1 MSETQSS
8 SESTYQFQAEISQ
21 LLSLIINTFYSDKEI
36 FLRELISNSSD
47 ALDKERY
54 RELQEGNQNT
64 LEHSIK
70 VIPMPE
76 SKLLVIEDTG
86 IGMTKEHLVQ
96 NLGTIA
102 RSGTKAFMEAVSSGN
117 QDMSLIGQFGVG
129 FYSAF
134 LVANQVDV
142 FSKNDND
149 NEHVWIS
156 TAGGSFT
163 VTEVPENERTLTRGT
178 KIVLHLKEDQLEYL
192 EESRLRDM
200 INRHSQFINYPI
212 YLMVEKERQVPKKG
226 KDEEEQEEEESEE
239 NHSEEPT
246 IEEID
251 PEKEKEDEEE
261 ENQEEETETEK
272 YRQLE
277 HLNKTLPIWTRR
289 KEDVSQEEYIDF
301 YKTFTNDWE
310 EPIAFRHFSIE
321 GNITMRGILF
331 IPSKPPFDF
340 FGGAE
345 KKKRNIKLYVKR
357 VFITDN
363 CEEFVPDYLEFI
375 KGIIDCED
383 LPLNI
388 SREMLQKSKI
398 FSTIRKTFIKQA
410 LTLIEGLVDDKDK
423 YHKFFT
429 NFSKNIKLG
438 MYENQENQ
446 LKLSKFLRYYS
457 NKSIDEMI
465 SLDNYIERMT
475 EEQKTIY
482 YLTGESHQELANS
495 KKLEIFNNKGIEVL
509 FMTEPIDEYVLQQF
523 RNYRDYE
530 MADITREG
538 IELPES
544 ENEKERRETQ
554 ERSYEVFCKG
564 IKEYLGD
571 KVEKVS
577 LSNKLVSIPACVS
590 ASKFGWTANME
601 RIMRSQALRDNTMMN
616 YMTAKKNFEINPRH
630 PIIKDLYGKF
640 SLQKGQFSQENLSM
654 LSLLYNVSLLNSGY
668 PVENLQEFSDK
679 LFEIIGMGMESEV
692 EEDNTNDN
700 DQTEELPS
708 LSTS

>member
-1 MSETQSS
+1 MSESQ
-8 SESTYQFQAEISQ
+8 STYQFQAEISQ

-47 ALDKERY
+47 ALDKQRY
-54 RELQEGNQNT
+54 QELQHGEQNT

-70 VIPMPE
+70 VVPLPE

-86 IGMTKEHLVQ
+86 VGMTKDHLIQ

-117 QDMSLIGQFGVG
+117 QDISLIGQFGVG

-134 LVANQVDV
+134 LVADQVDV
-142 FSKNDND
+142 YSKNN
-149 NEHVWIS
+149 NNTEHVWTS

-163 VTEVPENERTLTRGT
+163 VTEVPESERTLTRGT

-192 EESRLRDM
+192 EESRLRD
-200 INRHSQFINYPI
+200 IISRHSQFINYPI
-212 YLMVEKERQVPKKG
+212 YLMVEKERQVSKTRG
-226 KDEEEQEEEESEE
+226 ENEDDEETDEPTVEEVDPEQEE
-239 NHSEEPT
+239 
-246 IEEID
+246 
-251 PEKEKEDEEE
+251 K
-261 ENQEEETETEK
+261 ENQDEEETETEK
-272 YRQLE
+272 YRELE

-289 KEDVSQEEYIDF
+289 KEDVSEREYIDF
-301 YKTFTNDWE
+301 YKTFANDWE
-310 EPIAFRHFSIE
+310 EPIAFRHFTIE

-331 IPSKPPFDF
+331 IPSRPPFDF
-340 FGGAE
+340 FGGVE

-398 FSTIRKTFIKQA
+398 FTTIRKNFIKQA
-410 LTLIEGLVDDKDK
+410 LTLIEGLVDDKEK
-423 YHKFFT
+423 YHKFYT

-446 LKLSKFLRYYS
+446 VKLSKFLRFYS
-457 NKSIDEMI
+457 NKSAEDMI
-465 SLDNYIERMT
+465 SLDQYIERMVD
-475 EEQKTIY
+475 EQKTIY
-482 YLTGESHQELANS
+482 YLTGESHQELVNS

-538 IELPES
+538 LELPET
-544 ENEKERRETQ
+544 ENEKERRETEQ
-554 ERSYEVFCKG
+554 RSFEVFCQG
-564 IKEYLGD
+564 IKDFLGD
-571 KVEKVS
+571 KVEKVI
-577 LSNKLVSIPACVS
+577 LSNKLVSVPACVS

-616 YMTAKKNFEINPRH
+616 YMSAKKNFEINPRH
-630 PIIKDLYGKF
+630 PIIKDLYGHF
-640 SLQKGQFSQENLSM
+640 SVQNGEFSQENMSM

-668 PVENLQEFSDK
+668 PVENLQDFSDK
-679 LFEIIGMGMESEV
+679 LFQIIGMGMGLEPMEK
-692 EEDNTNDN
+692 
-700 DQTEELPS
+700 QTEPEEQEIPHLEE
-708 LSTS
+708 TS